1 MTKKYQIGLLL
12 LLAAAQAN
20 AAEGEGS
27 GVVVTESAAPA
38 EGSAVMDDGYA
49 EAGDAAA
56 EAEDGAQ
63 VQTATDDADSSPD
76 EGSHVFG
83 YRNGYVHAALAAKGE
98 WTDNLF
104 NNDANKQDNF
114 LTQLSPSFWITL
126 PRRSKRP
133 MQLVSDNTAVGGL
146 QYTPADT
153 DEYNKVQAYL
163 AGNID
168 FMNYS
173 ADSDLNHAE
182 GDIDAMLQYKPFDKL
197 SFQALDKYTHSQDIF
212 NLAEATA
219 DNNRVYDSNVFGL
232 GAAWYSRDRFSVK
245 GGYRNFFVEYDEAV
259 NDFMNRTDNG
269 FDIALYYEHSAKTNF
284 FLEYQY
290 LMAEYDEKKMPDND
304 NNFLAAGVNW
314 QATVK
319 TNLMAKA
326 GYQGVSYDELE
337 QGSSLASVY
346 DDSESNFY
354 FESQGIWQATYKTS
368 LLLNAKYSIEQS
380 DSEQAL
386 NKTVLAFRLALDH
399 RFTDR
404 LRGDV
409 NFVYE
414 NSDYAQFSGEDRSDD
429 RWYLKPE
436 LLYAVNKWL
445 FLSAYCSFDSKDSNY
460 DGLDYDTNTFGIGVR
475 GSF

>member
-1 MTKKYQIGLLL
+1 MTKKYQIGLLM

-27 GVVVTESAAPA
+27 GVVVSESASAA
-38 EGSAVMDDGYA
+38 EAESGVYYDSAAETEAA
-49 EAGDAAA
+49 EAGDAAQA
-56 EAEDGAQ
+56 
-63 VQTATDDADSSPD
+63 QTAADDEGVGD

-83 YRNGYVHAALAAKGE
+83 YRNGYVHAALTARGE

-104 NNDANKQDNF
+104 NNDSNKQDNF
-114 LTQLSPSFWITL
+114 LTTISPSFWLTL

-146 QYTPADT
+146 QYSPADT

-163 AGNID
+163 SGTID
-168 FMNYS
+168 FMTYS

-182 GDIDAMLQYKPFDKL
+182 GDLDAMLQYKPFDKL
-197 SFQALDKYTHSQDIF
+197 TFQALDKYTHSQDIF
-212 NLAEATA
+212 NVAEATS

-232 GAAWYSRDRFSVK
+232 GAAWYSRDKFSIK
-245 GGYRNFFVEYDEAV
+245 GGYRNFFLEYDEAV

-269 FDIALYYEHSAKTNF
+269 FDIAVYYEHSDKTNF
-284 FLEYQY
+284 FVEYQY

-304 NNFLAAGVNW
+304 NNFLGAGVNW

-326 GYQGVSYDELE
+326 GYQGVDYDEIE
-337 QGSSLASVY
+337 GGSSLSSVY

-368 LLLNAKYSIEQS
+368 LLLNAKYSVEQS

-414 NSDYAQFSGEDRSDD
+414 NSDYAQFSGDERSDD

-460 DGLDYDTNTFGIGVR
+460 DGLDYETSTFGLGVR

>member
-1 MTKKYQIGLLL
+1 MTKKYQVGLLL
-12 LLAAAQAN
+12 LLAAAQVN

-27 GVVVTESAAPA
+27 GVITTEATAETES
-38 EGSAVMDDGYA
+38 S
-49 EAGDAAA
+49 AA
-56 EAEDGAQ
+56 EASEAKGSDEAQASADDEDS
-63 VQTATDDADSSPD
+63 ADK
-76 EGSHVFG
+76 GSHVFG
-83 YRNGYVHAALAAKGE
+83 YRNGYVHAALTAQGE

-114 LTQLSPSFWITL
+114 LTQISPSFWITL

-153 DEYNKVQAYL
+153 DEYNKIQAYL
-163 AGNID
+163 SGTID

-182 GDIDAMLQYKPFDKL
+182 GDIDAMLQYKPIDKITL
-197 SFQALDKYTHSQDIF
+197 QALDKYSHSQDIF
-212 NLAEATA
+212 NVAEATA

-232 GAAWYSRDRFSVK
+232 GAAWYSQDRFSVK
-245 GGYRNFFVEYDEAV
+245 GGYKNFFLEYDEVA
-259 NDFMNRTDNG
+259 NDFMNRSDNG
-269 FDIALYYEHSAKTNF
+269 FDIALYYEHSDKTNF
-284 FLEYQY
+284 FIEYLY
-290 LMAEYDEKKMPDND
+290 LMAEYEEKKMPDND
-304 NNFLAAGVNW
+304 NNFLALGVNW

-326 GYQGVSYDELE
+326 GYQGVDYDEIE
-337 QGSSLASVY
+337 GGSGLSSVY

-409 NFVYE
+409 NFLYE
-414 NSDYAQFSGEDRSDD
+414 NSDYAQFSGDERSDD
-429 RWYLKPE
+429 RWYLRPE
-436 LLYAVNKWL
+436 LLYAVNKLL
-445 FLSAYCSFDSKDSNY
+445 FLNVYCSFDSKDSNY
-460 DGLDYDTNTFGIGVR
+460 DGLDYETSTFGVALR